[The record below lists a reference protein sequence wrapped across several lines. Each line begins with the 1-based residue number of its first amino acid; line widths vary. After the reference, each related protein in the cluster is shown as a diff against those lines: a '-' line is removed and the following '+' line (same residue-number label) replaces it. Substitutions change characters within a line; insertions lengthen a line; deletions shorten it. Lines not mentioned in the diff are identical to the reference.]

1 MAQAKEEKNKA
12 IVLQAFETLFKK
24 RDYAKVLMAA
34 LIGGAT
40 LALAPLEVAHAAA
53 PVAKTSAPGFYRMML
68 GDFEVTALSDGTAE
82 FPVDKLLT
90 GTTPAKVNQALAKSF
105 LKSPLE
111 TSGSGYLINTGTKL
125 ILIDAG
131 SGRIFG
137 PTLGYLVTNMRAAG
151 YQPEQV
157 DEIYITHMHA
167 DHVGGL
173 MDGDKMVFP
182 NAIVRADEH
191 DADFWLD
198 QANLEKAPDAAKEF
212 FKGAMASLNPYVKA
226 NRFSPFDGETELSPG
241 IKAVPTR
248 GHTPGHSTYV
258 VESKGQKLVVW
269 GDLIHVASVQFDN
282 PSIGIQFD
290 GDSKAA
296 AVQRKHAFAD
306 AAKGG
311 YIVAASHIQFPGL
324 GRVRTNGKA
333 FTWIPVNYSV
343 VR

>member
-1 MAQAKEEKNKA
+1 
-12 IVLQAFETLFKK
+12 
-24 RDYAKVLMAA
+24 
-34 LIGGAT
+34 
-40 LALAPLEVAHAAA
+40 
-53 PVAKTSAPGFYRMML
+53 
-68 GDFEVTALSDGTAE
+68 
-82 FPVDKLLT
+82 
-90 GTTPAKVNQALAKSF
+90 
-105 LKSPLE
+105 
-111 TSGSGYLINTGTKL
+111 
-125 ILIDAG
+125 
-131 SGRIFG
+131 
-137 PTLGYLVTNMRAAG
+137 
-151 YQPEQV
+151 
-157 DEIYITHMHA
+157 
-167 DHVGGL
+167 
-173 MDGDKMVFP
+173 
-182 NAIVRADEH
+182 
-191 DADFWLD
+191 
-198 QANLEKAPDAAKEF
+198 
-212 FKGAMASLNPYVKA
+212 MASLNPYVKA

-333 FTWIPVNYSV
+333 FTWIPVNYSL

>member
-12 IVLQAFETLFKK
+12 IVLEAFEMLFKK
-24 RDYAKVLMAA
+24 RDYATVLMAA

-40 LALAPLEVAHAAA
+40 LALAPPEVAHAAA

-68 GDFEVTALSDGTAE
+68 GDFEVTALLDGTAE

-90 GTTPAKVNQALAKSF
+90 GTSPAKVNQALARSF

-125 ILIDAG
+125 ILVDTG

-137 PTLGYLVTNMRAAG
+137 PTPGSLVTNMRAAG
-151 YQPEQV
+151 YKPEQV
-157 DEIYITHMHA
+157 DEIYLTHMHP

-182 NAIVRADEH
+182 NAIVRADKH

-212 FKGAMASLNPYVKA
+212 FKGAMASLNPYVQA
-226 NRFSPFDGETELSPG
+226 NRFSPFDGETDLSPG
-241 IKAVPTR
+241 IKSVPTR

-311 YIVAASHIQFPGL
+311 YIVAAPHIQFPGL
-324 GRVRTNGKA
+324 GRLRTNGKA

>member
-1 MAQAKEEKNKA
+1 MAQTKEEKNKA
-12 IVLQAFETLFKK
+12 SGTMDHKLFST
-24 RDYAKVLMAA
+24 ALAAA

-40 LALAPLEVAHAAA
+40 LFLAPIGAARAVAPA
-53 PVAKTSAPGFYRMML
+53 VKTSAPGYYRMML

-90 GTTPAKVNQALAKSF
+90 GTTPAKVNAALAKSF

-111 TSGSGYLINTGTKL
+111 TSGNAYVINTGSKL

-131 SGRIFG
+131 AGRIFR
-137 PTLGYLVTNMRAAG
+137 PTVGHLVANLRAAG

-157 DEIYITHMHA
+157 DEVYLTHMHP

-182 NAIVRADEH
+182 NATVRADKH
-191 DADFWLD
+191 DAEFWLS
-198 QANLEKAPDAAKEF
+198 QANFEQAPAAAKEYF
-212 FKGAMASLNPYVKA
+212 QGAMASLNPYVKA
-226 NRFSPFDGETELSPG
+226 NRFSPFDAQTELSPG
-241 IKAVPTR
+241 IKAVATR

-296 AVQRKHAFAD
+296 AVQRNRAFAD

-324 GRVRTNGKA
+324 GRVRANGKA
-333 FTWIPVNYSV
+333 FTWVPVNYSV